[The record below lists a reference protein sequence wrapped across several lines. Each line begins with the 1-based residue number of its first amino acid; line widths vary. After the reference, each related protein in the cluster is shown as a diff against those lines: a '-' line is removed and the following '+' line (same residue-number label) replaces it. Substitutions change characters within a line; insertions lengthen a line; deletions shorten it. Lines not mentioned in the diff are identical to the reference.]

1 MPACLFTC
9 LPALQTAGYR
19 MAITYRSQ
27 FLKLM
32 VVAHGEFRQRLL
44 QRALKELEANPVA
57 NRLETFLALQRY
69 SQPPEGWNMPTRDLS
84 SQCRA

>member
-1 MPACLFTC
+1 
-9 LPALQTAGYR
+9 

-32 VVAHGEFRQRLL
+32 AVVHSEFRQRLL
-44 QRALKELEANPVA
+44 QLAAKDPEVNPVA

-69 SQPPEGWNMPTRDLS
+69 SQPPEGWNMPARDFS